1 MGQGQAE
8 FESSVSSHEVTARR
22 FLESDQLDRAIEVLE
37 SYEDPSGVR
46 DALLGAAYFRQEKY
60 GIAAE
65 CVQRAIAMG
74 QSSSE
79 LQLLAMRARAN
90 AAADVRRAVPEP
102 VVFTRD
108 MCLRGPELRSAA
120 AERLPPREPSGL
132 RKALRLF
139 GTLAG
144 RKFGEALQVATRFA
158 NEPNQPGRIWTSW
171 YQHDLL
177 RATLMLARR
186 RERLNRAQLY
196 RAYPEGERV
205 GLCPTAR
212 LAPSWAGSAR
222 AADGSWNDLREPQ
235 AGAANTRFGFNTDP
249 METAGESA
257 RLLHPNPRLV
267 SRVLLT
273 RDRGFKPV
281 PFLNLSAASW
291 IQFMTHD
298 WVSYGDPAP
307 ANVAPPYRIPLDE
320 SDPARRL
327 LCQTEML
334 VRRTQRDP
342 THRAH
347 DPRDTHINEVTSWW
361 DGSQLYGSDGATLA
375 KLRTLRGGKL
385 ALDLRTGNLPV
396 ADDGVEQTG
405 FRRNWWVG
413 LSMLHTLFTREH
425 NSICDMLAVRYP
437 TWEDQRLFDVARLI
451 NAAVMAKLHTVEWTP
466 AFLPNRALHAAMNA
480 NWYGF
485 LTNLLRARE
494 QRRTVATINIADPVA
509 GGIVGNA
516 TNNHGVPYALT
527 REFLSVYRLH
537 SLLPDEVALYRTGAD
552 KPEETLPLAQ
562 LRQAASHNVS
572 GRYSM
577 ADLFYSFGRQ
587 HPGQL
592 VLNNFPDTLQNLSIP
607 GAGFYDLAAV
617 DVLRDRERGV
627 PRYNHFRR
635 LLGMLPIVRFEDLTS
650 DPEAVARLK
659 SVYPS
664 VEDLDLLVGN
674 LAEAHRPTGF
684 GFGETLFEVFI
695 LNASRRLEAD
705 RFFTDDYNEQV
716 YTPEGLE
723 WVDRVTF
730 KSVLLRNYPR
740 LMATGLSNID
750 NGFEPW
756 DLGKLEPERHP
767 LRAFAPDLAEKD
779 RNYVAG

>member
-1 MGQGQAE
+1 
-8 FESSVSSHEVTARR
+8 
-22 FLESDQLDRAIEVLE
+22 
-37 SYEDPSGVR
+37 
-46 DALLGAAYFRQEKY
+46 
-60 GIAAE
+60 
-65 CVQRAIAMG
+65 
-74 QSSSE
+74 
-79 LQLLAMRARAN
+79 MRAALKLIG
-90 AAADVRRAVPEP
+90 AV
-102 VVFTRD
+102 
-108 MCLRGPELRSAA
+108 
-120 AERLPPREPSGL
+120 
-132 RKALRLF
+132 
-139 GTLAG
+139 AG
-144 RKFGEALQVATRFA
+144 RKLGEALKVATRLA
-158 NEPNQPGRIWTSW
+158 REPHVPGRIWTSW
-171 YQHDLL
+171 YTHDSLP
-177 RATLMLARR
+177 ATLMLASR
-186 RERLNRAQLY
+186 RERLNREQLF
-196 RAYPEGERV
+196 RAYPKGERV

-212 LAPSWAGSAR
+212 LAPSWTGSAR
-222 AADGSWNDLREPQ
+222 SADGSWNDLREPQ

-257 RLLHPNPRLV
+257 RLLHPNPRTV

-273 RDRGFKPV
+273 RDRGFKPI
-281 PFLNLSAASW
+281 PFLNLNAATW

-307 ANVAPPYRIPLDE
+307 MSVAPPYRIPLDE
-320 SDPARRL
+320 SDPARKL

-361 DGSQLYGSDGATLA
+361 DGSQLYGSDGATVTS
-375 KLRTLRGGKL
+375 LRSLQGGKL
-385 ALDLRTGNLPV
+385 ALDPRTGNLPV
-396 ADDGVEQTG
+396 GADGVEKTG

-413 LSMLHTLFTREH
+413 LSMLHTLFAREH
-425 NSICDMLAVRYP
+425 NAICDQLAVRYP
-437 TWEDQRLFDVARLI
+437 RWDDQRLFDVARLV

-466 AFLPNRALHAAMNA
+466 AVLPNRALHAAMNA

-485 LTNLLRARE
+485 LTNLLRAKE
-494 QRRTVATINIADPVA
+494 QRKTVASVNIADPVA

-537 SLLPDEVALYRTGAD
+537 SLLPDEVALYRTGA
-552 KPEETLPLAQ
+552 ETPDETQPLAG
-562 LRQAASHNVS
+562 LRQAASHSVT

-592 VLNNFPDTLQNLSIP
+592 VLNNFPETLQNLSIP

-635 LLGMLPIVRFEDLTS
+635 LFGMQPISRFEDLTS
-650 DPEAVARLK
+650 DAEAIARLK
-659 SVYPS
+659 SVYAS

-716 YTPEGLE
+716 YTPEGIE

-730 KSVLLRNYPR
+730 KSVLLRHYPELR
-740 LMATGLSNID
+740 ATGLSNID
-750 NGFEPW
+750 NAYEPW
-756 DLGKLEPERHP
+756 DLGGLDLERHP
-767 LRAFAPDLAEKD
+767 LRAFD
-779 RNYVAG
+779 RELVERDASYRS